1 MAARI
6 RLKRM
11 GRHARPFYRLCVM
24 DAKAP
29 RDGRV
34 IEELGHYDPLVPE
47 TDARATLNTERIAYW
62 VGVGAEPTE
71 KAATLIKKYGPNG
84 THLAAQKAAL
94 ERSGLKAKYVPPKV
108 PPPKPK
114 EEPAPAPVEGAA
126 EGAPAE
132 GAAPAEAAA
141 PEAPPA
147 S

>member
-1 MAARI
+1 MSARI

-47 TDARATLNTERIAYW
+47 TDARAILDGERLSYW
-62 VGVGAEPTE
+62 LGVGAEPTE

-84 THLAAQKAAL
+84 THLDAQKAAL
-94 ERSGLKAKYVPPKV
+94 ERLGVKAKYVPPKV

-114 EEPAPAPVEGAA
+114 EEPQPEAPAAA
-126 EGAPAE
+126 EGE
-132 GAAPAEAAA
+132 APAEAAPA
-141 PEAPPA
+141 AEGEAAA